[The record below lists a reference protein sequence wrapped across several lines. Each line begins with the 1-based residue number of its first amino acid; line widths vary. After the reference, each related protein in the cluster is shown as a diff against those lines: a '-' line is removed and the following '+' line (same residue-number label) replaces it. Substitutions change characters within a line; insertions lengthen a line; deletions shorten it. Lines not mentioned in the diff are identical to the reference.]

1 LTPARSD
8 VIELRGLL
16 VAGRHGLLEEERQRA
31 QPFEVDLDLKA
42 DLSGAAG
49 SDDLDSTI
57 DYGSV
62 VNAVAAVVAE
72 THSELMENLASRIL
86 DAVFDTV
93 SGAPGAAILE
103 EVTVWVRKTRPP
115 VPYPMASAGVRLTRR
130 SAQR

>member
-1 LTPARSD
+1 MTPARSD

-42 DLSGAAG
+42 DLSCAAG

>member
-49 SDDLDSTI
+49 GDDLDSTI

>member
-1 LTPARSD
+1 MTPARSD

-16 VAGRHGLLEEERQRA
+16 VAGRHGLLDEERQRA

-42 DLSGAAG
+42 DLSRAAR
-49 SDDLDSTI
+49 SDDIDATI

-93 SGAPGAAILE
+93 SRAPGAAIVE

-115 VPYPMASAGVRLTRR
+115 VPYPMASAGVRLSRR
-130 SAQR
+130 STQR

>member
-1 LTPARSD
+1 MTPARSD